1 MNNISDP
8 ENKKGKKLIEK
19 MKDRPWFN
27 LTIALCIAVILF
39 FLLQNY
45 HSIWSGIKIVWNFVS
60 PVVVAMV
67 LAYIIDPLVRV
78 FENHIFKKM
87 KSRKHARYISIV
99 IGIVI
104 ILLALGAILWVL
116 LPQIVSSIQ
125 MLVSNLSGYMTN
137 FENMLAGIGD
147 GMFSKI
153 IDEIGFSDLSEKL
166 VKWLTDLIS
175 NGGVIRKSL
184 SIGSSLVNGVVTV
197 ILAVYYLFDKERL
210 IRLGKRFFRF
220 MLKEKRYKPF
230 HEFCSKCNYIL
241 VRYICCNLL
250 ETVIVG
256 VANAIVMVIFDMPY
270 VVIISVV
277 VGVTNLLPTFGPII
291 GGVIGGFILILV
303 DPIDALI
310 FIIATV
316 IIQFLDGYV
325 LKPRL
330 YSGSLGVS
338 SILILISIIVLGRI
352 FGVIGML
359 CAIPFAA
366 MVEYTYR
373 LLRQKKAEK
382 AIIEK

>member
-8 ENKKGKKLIEK
+8 ENKKEKKFIKK

-87 KSRKHARYISIV
+87 KSRKHARYVSIV

-220 MLKEKRYKPF
+220 VLKEKRYKPF